1 MSSPEELESEYEHER
16 GFAVLDGLVSAQVD
30 LDCAAVGCG
39 LTIHEGDPIQLGSD
53 GWCHPVCA
61 MAEDVD
67 AERRHDMRR
76 EG

>member
-1 MSSPEELESEYEHER
+1 MSTPESLEWDAEHQRITE
-16 GFAVLDGLVSAQVD
+16 ALDGLMTAQVE
-30 LDCAAVGCG
+30 LDCPGCG
-39 LTIHEGDPIQLGSD
+39 LGIHVGDPIQLGEFA
-53 GWCHPVCA
+53 WMHVLCA

>member
-1 MSSPEELESEYEHER
+1 MSTPESLEWDAEHQR
-16 GFAVLDGLVSAQVD
+16 ITDALDGLMTAVVD
-30 LDCAAVGCG
+30 LECAAVGCG
-39 LTIHEGDPIQLGSD
+39 LAIHEGDPIQLGSD

-61 MAEDVD
+61 VAEDVD

>member
-1 MSSPEELESEYEHER
+1 MSTPEELAWEAEYERSIE
-16 GFAVLDGLVSAQVD
+16 ALNGLMTAQVE
-30 LDCAAVGCG
+30 LDCPGCG
-39 LTIHEGDPIQLGSD
+39 LGIHVGDPIQLGER
-53 GWCHPVCA
+53 GWLHPVCA